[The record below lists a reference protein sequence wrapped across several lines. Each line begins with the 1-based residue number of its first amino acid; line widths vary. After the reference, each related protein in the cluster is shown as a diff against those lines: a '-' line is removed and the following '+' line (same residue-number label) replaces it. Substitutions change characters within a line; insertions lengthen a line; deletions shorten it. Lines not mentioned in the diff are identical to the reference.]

1 MSQTPSTGAKP
12 IPDLI
17 GNPERYS
24 TTNLDSPK
32 QRLPNRDGLVGDGAI
47 APTVSVGYNPDMDSV
62 TIENYRC
69 FRERQTARLA
79 PLTLLV
85 GENSAGKTSFLAL
98 LRALW
103 DVAVRDALPDF
114 RQEPYDLGAF
124 SDVVYSDSS
133 HNEQPRSFHAGF
145 VGSNPAVVDS
155 ISFDAT
161 FEDVDGVIIPVSR
174 RVSAGD
180 AWIRVNARPGQVAK
194 TQIGVGDRWQAS
206 ASYDYFSLAP
216 DDLFPII
223 TAIVRTMHEIGMS
236 DDTTLVRDTAER
248 YSEHNPRDDKLSVWF
263 TQLNSQWGIWITK
276 GQLPFGNNVP
286 FAGAPIRSSP
296 KRTYDPSRPTT
307 DPEGANVPTYL
318 ARLSRHESGDWKNLK
333 HRLEQFGQT
342 SGLFDEIEV
351 ETFGAKD
358 DAAPFRIMV
367 RKFGKRR
374 KGLHRNMV
382 DVGYGVSQALPVITE
397 LLRPDPPSLFLLQ
410 QPEVHLHP
418 SAQAALGSLFCSVAN
433 PDRQIVVETHS
444 DYIID
449 RVRMDVR
456 DKTTDLKPEDVSIL
470 YFERGDTDVSIHSIS
485 IDEDGNVLGA
495 PPGYRQ
501 FFSDELRR
509 SIGI

>member
-1 MSQTPSTGAKP
+1 
-12 IPDLI
+12 
-17 GNPERYS
+17 
-24 TTNLDSPK
+24 
-32 QRLPNRDGLVGDGAI
+32 
-47 APTVSVGYNPDMDSV
+47 MDSV
-62 TIENYRC
+62 TLENYRC

-133 HNEQPRSFHAGF
+133 LNEQPDWFQAGF
-145 VGSNPAVVDS
+145 VDS
-155 ISFDAT
+155 HPGMDETVSFEAT
-161 FEDVDGVIIPVSR
+161 FEDEDGVITPVST

-180 AWIRVNARPGQVAK
+180 AWVSADTRTAQGVSVRSGIGERRWKSAPVKRGYSSDRDVPFSIGRAIAETLRTVSAVNGTDAVREASGQYATDVVDK
-194 TQIGVGDRWQAS
+194 SCEER
-206 ASYDYFSLAP
+206 FS
-216 DDLFPII
+216 DLQ
-223 TAIVRTMHEIGMS
+223 
-236 DDTTLVRDTAER
+236 D
-248 YSEHNPRDDKLSVWF
+248 
-263 TQLNSQWGIWITK
+263 QLGIWRWLRAYPI
-276 GQLPFGNNVP
+276 GNYNVP
-286 FAGAPIRSSP
+286 FAGAPIRSAP

-318 ARLSRHESGDWKNLK
+318 ARMSRREPDEWKSLK
-333 HRLEQFGQT
+333 QRLEGFGQD
-342 SGLFDEIEV
+342 SGLFDEIAV
-351 ETFGAKD
+351 ETFGTNE

-374 KGLHRNMV
+374 KGLRRNLI
-382 DVGYGVSQALPVITE
+382 DVGYGVSQALPLVTE
-397 LLRPDPPSLFLLQ
+397 LLRPDAPSLFLLQ

-418 SAQAALGSLFCSVAN
+418 SAQAALGSLFCSVAG

-456 DKTTDLKPEDVSIL
+456 DKTTPLKPEDVSIL
-470 YFERGDTDVSIHSIS
+470 YFERGDADVTIHSIEY
-485 IDEDGNVLGA
+485 DKNGNVLGA

-501 FFSDELRR
+501 FFSDELTR
-509 SIGI
+509 SIGL

>member
-1 MSQTPSTGAKP
+1 MDLEGTQTV
-12 IPDLI
+12 PDSEI
-17 GNPERYS
+17 
-24 TTNLDSPK
+24 TTSLSP
-32 QRLPNRDGLVGDGAI
+32 
-47 APTVSVGYNPDMDSV
+47 
-62 TIENYRC
+62 
-69 FRERQTARLA
+69 
-79 PLTLLV
+79 
-85 GENSAGKTSFLAL
+85 
-98 LRALW
+98 
-103 DVAVRDALPDF
+103 
-114 RQEPYDLGAF
+114 
-124 SDVVYSDSS
+124 
-133 HNEQPRSFHAGF
+133 
-145 VGSNPAVVDS
+145 
-155 ISFDAT
+155 
-161 FEDVDGVIIPVSR
+161 
-174 RVSAGD
+174 
-180 AWIRVNARPGQVAK
+180 ARP
-194 TQIGVGDRWQAS
+194 S
-206 ASYDYFSLAP
+206 APAP
-216 DDLFPII
+216 SAHTI
-223 TAIVRTMHEIGMS
+223 
-236 DDTTLVRDTAER
+236 
-248 YSEHNPRDDKLSVWF
+248 
-263 TQLNSQWGIWITK
+263 
-276 GQLPFGNNVP
+276 
-286 FAGAPIRSSP
+286 
-296 KRTYDPSRPTT
+296 PSRPTT

-351 ETFGAKD
+351 ETFGAMD

-367 RKFGKRR
+367 RKFGKRL
-374 KGLHRNMV
+374 KGIRRNMV